1 MPLRVTSILP
11 MSSTLTSNNQSQN
24 HPQIGV
30 KSLLGR
36 LGIRQKIG
44 CGYALVIGIAI
55 LGTVAGRGVESYH
68 KQQLREKL
76 AIDRDKAE
84 ILTNLN
90 NTVQEVRIHQLLLL
104 NMTTKPQIFDRERSD
119 FLTRVAQ
126 MSGQLEQLQSQ
137 PPTANFDV
145 TKDYQEIQAF
155 AKANSKTVEAYFQ
168 QVQKLLGNPK
178 LNNLNPQQRQVFQ
191 QKLNN
196 LTTGSNALKLEQFS
210 QDSAQLASSFRDK
223 ADEAFR
229 TYEKAEKLGTLIL
242 VGSLLVSATIAAILA
257 AYTSRAIARP
267 LEATTLIAQRV
278 TEESN
283 FDLQVPVTTSDEV
296 GMLAISINELIQRV
310 AEYTED
316 LHEAKVA
323 AEAANRSK
331 SAFLANMSHELR
343 TPLNAIINYSEMLQ
357 EDAQD
362 SGSEDFLPDLEKIQ
376 TAGKH
381 LLDMISDI
389 LDISKIEAGH
399 VTLYLENF
407 DVATMIEE
415 VITTAQPLVEKKG
428 NALALKTIG
437 ELGTMYADQP
447 KVRQILLNLLSN
459 AAKFTEKGVIT
470 IEVERIKNEKLKQTK
485 KNKNKDFNSGSNY
498 NSQVLIFRVR
508 DTGIGMTNEQ
518 LEQIFKPFT
527 QADASTTKKYGGTG
541 LGLTISQ
548 RLCQILG
555 GEISV
560 ESEDGKGST
569 FIVSLPERVVMQA

>member
-1 MPLRVTSILP
+1 
-11 MSSTLTSNNQSQN
+11 MSLTLALKNQLQN
-24 HPQIGV
+24 PPQKGL
-30 KSLLGR
+30 KNLFSR

-55 LGTVAGRGVESYH
+55 LGAVAGRGVESYH
-68 KQQLREKL
+68 KQQVREKL

-90 NTVQEVRIHQLLLL
+90 NTVQEVRIHQQELASL
-104 NMTTKPQIFDRERSD
+104 TAKPEIFDRERLE

-126 MSGQLEQLQSQ
+126 MSGQLEQLQTL
-137 PPTANFDV
+137 PPTNNPEVA
-145 TKDYQEIQAF
+145 KDYQLLQQF
-155 AKANSKTVEAYFQ
+155 AEVNVKTVESYFQ
-168 QVQKLLGNPK
+168 QVQKLLANVKISG
-178 LNNLNPQQRQVFQ
+178 LNPQQRQAFGRN
-191 QKLNN
+191 LNN
-196 LTTGSNALKLEQFS
+196 FTTGETAFKLEKFS
-210 QDSAQLASSFRDK
+210 LDSAQLAGNFRDK

-242 VGSLLVSATIAAILA
+242 VCSLLISAAIAAMLA
-257 AYTSRAIARP
+257 AYTSAAIARP

-296 GMLAISINELIQRV
+296 GMLATSLNELIQRV

-415 VITTAQPLVEKKG
+415 VMTTAQPLVEKKG
-428 NALALKTIG
+428 NVLALKTKG

-459 AAKFTEKGVIT
+459 AAKFTESGVIT
-470 IEVERIKNEKLKQTK
+470 IGIERIQTQRKKSSKQK
-485 KNKNKDFNSGSNY
+485 KNNDELLSGSVY
-498 NSQVLIFRVR
+498 DYPILIFQVS
-508 DTGIGMTNEQ
+508 DTGIGMTDEQ

-527 QADASTTKKYGGTG
+527 QADASTTRKYGGTG

-560 ESEDGKGST
+560 ESQDGKGST
-569 FIVSLPERVVMQA
+569 FTVRLPERVIMQA

>member
-1 MPLRVTSILP
+1 
-11 MSSTLTSNNQSQN
+11 MSSTLASKNQPH
-24 HPQIGV
+24 HPPQTDWRNLF
-30 KSLLGR
+30 SR

-44 CGYALVIGIAI
+44 CGYALVIGIAV
-55 LGTVAGRGVESYH
+55 LGAVAGRGVEFYY
-68 KQQLREKL
+68 KQQVREKL
-76 AIDRDKAE
+76 AIDRDKGE

-90 NTVQEVRIHQLLLL
+90 STVQEVRIHQQKLASL
-104 NMTTKPQIFDRERSD
+104 TAKPQIFDRERSE

-126 MSGQLEQLQSQ
+126 MSGILEQLQTF
-137 PPTANFDV
+137 PPTKNPEVA
-145 TKDYQEIQAF
+145 KDYELLQQFVQA
-155 AKANSKTVEAYFQ
+155 NGKTVESYFQ
-168 QVQKLLGNPK
+168 EVQKLLATAK
-178 LNNLNPQQRQVFQ
+178 LSGLNPQQQQAFQ
-191 QKLNN
+191 RNLNN
-196 LTTGSNALKLEQFS
+196 FVAGKTALKLEQFS
-210 QDSAQLASSFRDK
+210 QDSAKLAGSFGEK
-223 ADEAFR
+223 ADEALS
-229 TYEKAEKLGTLIL
+229 TYDKAEKLGTLIL
-242 VGSLLVSATIAAILA
+242 ICSLLISAASAAILA
-257 AYTSRAIARP
+257 AYTSGAIARS

-296 GMLAISINELIQRV
+296 GMLAISLNELIQRV
-310 AEYTED
+310 AEYTEE

-415 VITTAQPLVEKKG
+415 VMTTAQPLVEKKG
-428 NALALKTIG
+428 NALALKTKG

-470 IEVERIKNEKLKQTK
+470 IGVERIKIEKSRSAKQ
-485 KNKNKDFNSGSNY
+485 NKNNDFQSGSNY
-498 NSQVLIFRVR
+498 TSQVLMFRVS
-508 DTGIGMTNEQ
+508 DTGIGMTDEQ

-527 QADASTTKKYGGTG
+527 QADASTTRKYGGTG

>member
-1 MPLRVTSILP
+1 MSLTLALKNQLQNPHRIGLRNLFS
-11 MSSTLTSNNQSQN
+11 
-24 HPQIGV
+24 
-30 KSLLGR
+30 R

-44 CGYALVIGIAI
+44 CGYALVISVAI
-55 LGTVAGRGVESYH
+55 LGAVAGRGVESYY
-68 KQQLREKL
+68 KQQVREKL

-90 NTVQEVRIHQLLLL
+90 NTVQEVRIHQQELLSA
-104 NMTTKPQIFDRERSD
+104 TAKPQIFDSERSE

-126 MSGQLEQLQSQ
+126 MSGQLEQLQTQ
-137 PPTANFDV
+137 PPTSNPAV
-145 TKDYQEIQAF
+145 ARDYQLLQEFSQAN
-155 AKANSKTVEAYFQ
+155 AKTVEAYFQ
-168 QVQKLLGNPK
+168 QVQQLLGSTK
-178 LNNLNPQQRQVFQ
+178 LSGLNPNQRQVFGRN
-191 QKLNN
+191 LNN
-196 LTTGSNALKLEQFS
+196 FVNGQTALKLEKFS
-210 QDSAQLASSFRDK
+210 QDSAELASSFRDK

-229 TYEKAEKLGTLIL
+229 AYDRAEKLGTLIL
-242 VGSLLVSATIAAILA
+242 IGSLAISAAIAAMLA

-283 FDLQVPVTTSDEV
+283 FDLQAPVTTSDEI
-296 GMLAISINELIQRV
+296 GMLATSLNELIQRV

-415 VITTAQPLVEKKG
+415 VMTTAQPLVEKKG
-428 NALALKTIG
+428 NALALKTKG

-459 AAKFTEKGVIT
+459 AAKFTEAGVIT
-470 IEVERIKNEKLKQTK
+470 IAVERIKTK
-485 KNKNKDFNSGSNY
+485 KTKPTKNKKNNNNNNDELLSSVNY
-498 NSQVLIFRVR
+498 TSQVLVFRVS
-508 DTGIGMTNEQ
+508 DTGIGMTDEQ
-518 LEQIFKPFT
+518 LQQIFKPFT
-527 QADASTTKKYGGTG
+527 QADASTTRKYGGTG

-560 ESEDGKGST
+560 ESQDGRGST
-569 FIVSLPERVVMQA
+569 FTVRLPERVVMQA

>member
-1 MPLRVTSILP
+1 
-11 MSSTLTSNNQSQN
+11 MSLTLALKNQLQN
-24 HPQIGV
+24 PPQIGV

-44 CGYALVIGIAI
+44 CGYALVLGIAV
-55 LGTVAGRGVESYH
+55 LGAVAGRGVESYH
-68 KQQLREKL
+68 KQQVREKL
-76 AIDRDKAE
+76 AIDREKAE

-90 NTVQEVRIHQLLLL
+90 NTVQEVRIQQQELASL
-104 NMTTKPQIFDRERSD
+104 TAKPQIFDRQRSE

-126 MSGQLEQLQSQ
+126 MSGILEQLQAPSQ
-137 PPTANFDV
+137 TKNPEIA
-145 TKDYQEIQAF
+145 KDYQQLQQF
-155 AKANSKTVEAYFQ
+155 AQVNGKTVESYFQ
-168 QVQKLLGNPK
+168 QVQKMLATAKLSALNPK
-178 LNNLNPQQRQVFQ
+178 QQQALGQNLNNFVAGE
-191 QKLNN
+191 
-196 LTTGSNALKLEQFS
+196 TALKLKEFS
-210 QDSAQLASSFRDK
+210 EDSAQLAGQFREK

-229 TYEKAEKLGTLIL
+229 TYENAEKLGTLIL
-242 VGSLLVSATIAAILA
+242 VGSLLISGAIAAILA
-257 AYTSRAIARP
+257 AYTSGAIARS

-296 GMLAISINELIQRV
+296 GMLAISLNELIQRV
-310 AEYTED
+310 AEYTEE

-415 VITTAQPLVEKKG
+415 VMTTAQPLVEKKG
-428 NALALKTIG
+428 NALALKTKG

-470 IEVERIKNEKLKQTK
+470 IGVERIIIEKSRPAKQ
-485 KNKNKDFNSGSNY
+485 NKNNDFYSGSNY
-498 NSQVLIFRVR
+498 SSQVLIFRVS

-518 LEQIFKPFT
+518 LEQIFKPFI
-527 QADASTTKKYGGTG
+527 QADASTTRKYGGTG

>member
-1 MPLRVTSILP
+1 

>member
-1 MPLRVTSILP
+1 
-11 MSSTLTSNNQSQN
+11 MSSTLASKNQCQN
-24 HPQIGV
+24 PPQIGL
-30 KSLLGR
+30 KSLLGL
-36 LGIRQKIG
+36 LGIRHKIG

-55 LGTVAGRGVESYH
+55 LGAVAGRGVESYH
-68 KQQLREKL
+68 KQQVREKL

-90 NTVQEVRIHQLLLL
+90 NTAQEVRIHQLLLL
-104 NMTTKPQIFDRERSD
+104 NLTTKPQIFDRERSD

-137 PPTANFDV
+137 PPTANSTV
-145 TKDYQEIQAF
+145 ATDYQEIQEF
-155 AKANSKTVEAYFQ
+155 AKANSKTIEAYFQ
-168 QVQKLLGNPK
+168 QVQKLLGNGK
-178 LNNLNPQQRQVFQ
+178 LSGLNPQQRQLFQ

-196 LTTGSNALKLEQFS
+196 FATGNNAFELEQFS

-229 TYEKAEKLGTLIL
+229 TYEKAEQLGTLIL
-242 VGSLLVSATIAAILA
+242 VCSLFLSVAIATLLAI
-257 AYTSRAIARP
+257 YTSRAIARP
-267 LEATTLIAQRV
+267 LQAATFIAQRV

-296 GMLAISINELIQRV
+296 GMLALSINELIQRV

-399 VTLYLENF
+399 VTLYLEHF

-415 VITTAQPLVEKKG
+415 VMTTAQPLVEKKG
-428 NALALKTIG
+428 NALRLQAKG
-437 ELGTMYADQP
+437 ELGMMYADQP

-470 IEVERIKNEKLKQTK
+470 IEIEKVKNENPKPKK
-485 KNKNKDFNSGSNY
+485 RNKNKNNDVNSGSNY
-498 NSQVLIFRVR
+498 SSQFLIFRVS
-508 DTGIGMTNEQ
+508 DTGIGMTDEQ

-527 QADASTTKKYGGTG
+527 QADPSTTKKYGGTG

-560 ESEDGKGST
+560 ESQDGKGSV

>member
-1 MPLRVTSILP
+1 
-11 MSSTLTSNNQSQN
+11 MSLTLALKNQLQN
-24 HPQIGV
+24 PPQKGL
-30 KSLLGR
+30 KNLFSR

-55 LGTVAGRGVESYH
+55 LGAVAGRGVESYH
-68 KQQLREKL
+68 KQQVREKL
-76 AIDRDKAE
+76 AIDREKVE

-90 NTVQEVRIHQLLLL
+90 NTVQEVRIHQQELASL
-104 NMTTKPQIFDRERSD
+104 TAKPEIFDRERLE

-126 MSGQLEQLQSQ
+126 MSGQLEQLQTL
-137 PPTANFDV
+137 PPTNNPEVA
-145 TKDYQEIQAF
+145 KDYELLQQF
-155 AKANSKTVEAYFQ
+155 AEVNVKTVESYFQ
-168 QVQKLLGNPK
+168 QVQKLLANAKISG
-178 LNNLNPQQRQVFQ
+178 LNPQQRQAFGRN
-191 QKLNN
+191 LNN
-196 LTTGSNALKLEQFS
+196 FTTGETAFKLEKFS
-210 QDSAQLASSFRDK
+210 LDSAQLAGNFRDRV
-223 ADEAFR
+223 DEAFR

-242 VGSLLVSATIAAILA
+242 VCSLLISAAIAAMLA
-257 AYTSRAIARP
+257 AYTSAAIARP
-267 LEATTLIAQRV
+267 LEATILIAQRV

-296 GMLAISINELIQRV
+296 GMLATSLNELIQRV

-415 VITTAQPLVEKKG
+415 VMTTAQPLVEKKG
-428 NALALKTIG
+428 NVLALKTKG

-459 AAKFTEKGVIT
+459 AAKFTESGVIT
-470 IEVERIKNEKLKQTK
+470 IGIERIQTQRKKSTKYK
-485 KNKNKDFNSGSNY
+485 KNNDETLSAPTYNY
-498 NSQVLIFRVR
+498 PILIFQVS
-508 DTGIGMTNEQ
+508 DTGIGMTEEQ
-518 LEQIFKPFT
+518 LEQIFKPFI
-527 QADASTTKKYGGTG
+527 QADASTTRKYGGTG

-560 ESEDGKGST
+560 ESQDGKGST
-569 FIVSLPERVVMQA
+569 FTVRLPERVIMQA

>member
-1 MPLRVTSILP
+1 
-11 MSSTLTSNNQSQN
+11 MSLTLALKNQLQN
-24 HPQIGV
+24 PPQRGL
-30 KSLLGR
+30 KSLFSR

-55 LGTVAGRGVESYH
+55 LGAVAGRGVESYH
-68 KQQLREKL
+68 KQQVREKL
-76 AIDRDKAE
+76 AIDREKAE
-84 ILTNLN
+84 ILTTLN
-90 NTVQEVRIHQLLLL
+90 NTVQEVRIHQQELASL
-104 NMTTKPQIFDRERSD
+104 TAKPQIFDRERSE

-126 MSGQLEQLQSQ
+126 MSGILEQLQTL
-137 PPTANFDV
+137 PPTNNPEVA
-145 TKDYQEIQAF
+145 KDYELLQQF
-155 AKANSKTVEAYFQ
+155 AEVNGKTVESYFE
-168 QVQKLLGNPK
+168 QVQKLLGNAKISGLNPK
-178 LNNLNPQQRQVFQ
+178 QRQAFARNLNNFA
-191 QKLNN
+191 
-196 LTTGSNALKLEQFS
+196 TGETALQLEQFS
-210 QDSAQLASSFRDK
+210 QDSAQLAGNFRDK

-229 TYEKAEKLGTLIL
+229 TYEKTEKLGTLIL
-242 VGSLLVSATIAAILA
+242 VCSLLISAAIAAMLA
-257 AYTSRAIARP
+257 AYTSAAIARP

-296 GMLAISINELIQRV
+296 GMLAVSLNELIQRV

-415 VITTAQPLVEKKG
+415 VMTTAQPLVEKKG
-428 NALALKTIG
+428 NALALKAKG

-470 IEVERIKNEKLKQTK
+470 IGVERV
-485 KNKNKDFNSGSNY
+485 KNKKSKPTKQNRNNDFSGSNY
-498 NSQVLIFRVR
+498 SSQILIFRVS
-508 DTGIGMTNEQ
+508 DTGIGMTDEQ

-527 QADASTTKKYGGTG
+527 QADASTTRKYGGTG

-560 ESEDGKGST
+560 ESQDGKGST
-569 FIVSLPERVVMQA
+569 FTVRLPERVIMQA

>member
-1 MPLRVTSILP
+1 MSLTLILKNQLQNPHRIGLR
-11 MSSTLTSNNQSQN
+11 
-24 HPQIGV
+24 
-30 KSLLGR
+30 SLFSR

-44 CGYALVIGIAI
+44 CGYALVISVAI
-55 LGTVAGRGVESYH
+55 LGAVAGRGVESYY
-68 KQQLREKL
+68 KQQVREKL
-76 AIDRDKAE
+76 AIDRDQAE

-90 NTVQEVRIHQLLLL
+90 NTAQEVRIHQFLLVSL
-104 NMTTKPQIFDRERSD
+104 TTKPQIFDRQRSD

-126 MSGQLEQLQSQ
+126 MSGQLEQLQSL
-137 PPTANFDV
+137 PPTSNPAV
-145 TKDYQEIQAF
+145 ARDYKQIQVF
-155 AKANSKTVEAYFQ
+155 AKANNKIVEAYFQ
-168 QVQKLLGNPK
+168 QVQKLLGNAKLSGLNPK
-178 LNNLNPQQRQVFQ
+178 QRQDFERNLNNFVTSETAF
-191 QKLNN
+191 
-196 LTTGSNALKLEQFS
+196 KLEKFS
-210 QDSAQLASSFRDK
+210 QDCAQQATSFRDK

-229 TYEKAEKLGTLIL
+229 TYEKAEQLGTLIL
-242 VGSLLVSATIAAILA
+242 IGSLFISAAIAAILA
-257 AYTSRAIARP
+257 VYTSRAIARP

-283 FDLQVPVTTSDEV
+283 FDLQAPVTTSDEV
-296 GMLAISINELIQRV
+296 GRLTISLNELIQRV

-316 LHEAKVA
+316 LQEAKIA

-362 SGSEDFLPDLEKIQ
+362 SGSEDFLPDLERIQ

-415 VITTAQPLVEKKG
+415 VMTTAQPLVEKKG
-428 NALALKTIG
+428 NALALKTQG
-437 ELGTMYADQP
+437 ELGMMYADQP

-470 IEVERIKNEKLKQTK
+470 IGVERIKTQKTK
-485 KNKNKDFNSGSNY
+485 PTKHSKNNDELLSGLNY
-498 NSQVLIFRVR
+498 NSQVLIFRVS
-508 DTGIGMTNEQ
+508 DTGIGMTDEQ
-518 LEQIFKPFT
+518 LQQIFKPFT
-527 QADASTTKKYGGTG
+527 QADVSTTRKYGGTG

-560 ESEDGKGST
+560 ESQDGKGST
-569 FIVSLPERVVMQA
+569 FTVSLPERVIMQV

>member
-1 MPLRVTSILP
+1 
-11 MSSTLTSNNQSQN
+11 MSLTLALKNQLQN
-24 HPQIGV
+24 PPQKGL
-30 KSLLGR
+30 KNLFSR

-55 LGTVAGRGVESYH
+55 LGAVAGRGVESYH
-68 KQQLREKL
+68 KQQVREKL
-76 AIDRDKAE
+76 AINREKVE

-90 NTVQEVRIHQLLLL
+90 NTVQEVRIHQQELASL
-104 NMTTKPQIFDRERSD
+104 TAKPEIFDRERLE

-126 MSGQLEQLQSQ
+126 MSGQLEQLQTL
-137 PPTANFDV
+137 PPTNNPEVA
-145 TKDYQEIQAF
+145 KDYELLQQF
-155 AKANSKTVEAYFQ
+155 AEVNVKTVESYFQ
-168 QVQKLLGNPK
+168 QVQKLLANAKISG
-178 LNNLNPQQRQVFQ
+178 LNPQQRQAFGRN
-191 QKLNN
+191 LNN
-196 LTTGSNALKLEQFS
+196 FTTGETAFKLEKFS
-210 QDSAQLASSFRDK
+210 LDSAQLAGNFRDRV
-223 ADEAFR
+223 DEAFR

-242 VGSLLVSATIAAILA
+242 VCSLLISAAIAAMLA
-257 AYTSRAIARP
+257 AYTSAAIARP

-296 GMLAISINELIQRV
+296 GMLATSLNELIQRV

-415 VITTAQPLVEKKG
+415 VMTTAQPLVEKKG
-428 NALALKTIG
+428 NALALKTKG

-459 AAKFTEKGVIT
+459 AAKFTESGVIT
-470 IEVERIKNEKLKQTK
+470 IGIERIQSQRKKSTKDK
-485 KNKNKDFNSGSNY
+485 KNNDELLSGSVYNY
-498 NSQVLIFRVR
+498 PILIFQVS
-508 DTGIGMTNEQ
+508 DTGIGMTEEQ
-518 LEQIFKPFT
+518 LEQIFKPFI
-527 QADASTTKKYGGTG
+527 QADASTTRKYGGTG

-560 ESEDGKGST
+560 ESQDGKGST
-569 FIVSLPERVVMQA
+569 FTVRLPERVIMQA

>member
-1 MPLRVTSILP
+1 
-11 MSSTLTSNNQSQN
+11 MSLTLALKNQLHN
-24 HPQIGV
+24 RPQIGL

-44 CGYALVIGIAI
+44 CGYALVISIAV
-55 LGTVAGRGVESYH
+55 LGAVAGRGVESYH
-68 KQQLREKL
+68 KQQVREKL

-90 NTVQEVRIHQLLLL
+90 NTVQEVRIQQQELASL
-104 NMTTKPQIFDRERSD
+104 TAKPQIFDRQRSE

-126 MSGQLEQLQSQ
+126 MSGILEQLQTPSQ
-137 PPTANFDV
+137 TKNPEIA
-145 TKDYQEIQAF
+145 KDYQQLQKF
-155 AKANSKTVEAYFQ
+155 AEANGKTVESYFQ
-168 QVQKLLGNPK
+168 QVQKLLAAAKLSALNPK
-178 LNNLNPQQRQVFQ
+178 QQQALGQNLNNFVAGE
-191 QKLNN
+191 
-196 LTTGSNALKLEQFS
+196 TALKLKEFS
-210 QDSAQLASSFRDK
+210 EDSAQLAGNFREK
-223 ADEAFR
+223 ADEALR
-229 TYEKAEKLGTLIL
+229 TYENAEKLGILIL
-242 VGSLLVSATIAAILA
+242 VCSLLISGAIAAILA
-257 AYTSRAIARP
+257 AYTSGAIARS

-296 GMLAISINELIQRV
+296 GMLAISLNELIQRV
-310 AEYTED
+310 GEYTEE

-362 SGSEDFLPDLEKIQ
+362 SGSEDFLPDLERIQ

-415 VITTAQPLVEKKG
+415 VMTTAQPLVEKKG
-428 NALALKTIG
+428 NALALKTKG

-470 IEVERIKNEKLKQTK
+470 IGVERIKIEKSRPAKQ
-485 KNKNKDFNSGSNY
+485 NKNKDFQSGSNY
-498 NSQVLIFRVR
+498 TSQVLMFRVS
-508 DTGIGMTNEQ
+508 DTGIGMTDEQ

-527 QADASTTKKYGGTG
+527 QADASTTRKYGGTG

>member
-1 MPLRVTSILP
+1 
-11 MSSTLTSNNQSQN
+11 MSLTLALKNQLLN
-24 HPQIGV
+24 PPQIGL
-30 KSLLGR
+30 KSLFGR

-55 LGTVAGRGVESYH
+55 LGAVVGRGVESYH
-68 KQQLREKL
+68 KQQVREKL

-90 NTVQEVRIHQLLLL
+90 NTVQEVRIHQQELASL
-104 NMTTKPQIFDRERSD
+104 TAKPQIFDRSRSD

-126 MSGQLEQLQSQ
+126 MSGQLEQLQTL
-137 PPTANFDV
+137 PPTTNSGVA
-145 TKDYQEIQAF
+145 KDYEQIQEF
-155 AKANSKTVEAYFQ
+155 AKANNKTVEAYFQ
-168 QVQKLLGNPK
+168 QVQKLLGNAK
-178 LNNLNPQQRQVFQ
+178 LSALNPQQRQVFQ
-191 QKLNN
+191 RNLNSFA
-196 LTTGSNALKLEQFS
+196 TGSNVFKLEQFS
-210 QDSAQLASSFRDK
+210 QDSAKLAGNFRDK

-229 TYEKAEKLGTLIL
+229 TYEKAEQLGTLIL
-242 VGSLLVSATIAAILA
+242 IGSLLVSAGIATLLAI
-257 AYTSRAIARP
+257 YTSRAIARP

-296 GMLAISINELIQRV
+296 GKLATSLNELIQRV
-310 AEYTED
+310 GEYTEE

-415 VITTAQPLVEKKG
+415 VMTTAQTLVEKKG
-428 NALALKTIG
+428 NALALKTKG

-470 IEVERIKNEKLKQTK
+470 IGVERIKNEKPKPTK
-485 KNKNKDFNSGSNY
+485 RIKNNDFNSGSNY
-498 NSQVLIFRVR
+498 SSQILIFRVS
-508 DTGIGMTNEQ
+508 DTGIGMTDEQ
-518 LEQIFKPFT
+518 LDQIFKPFT

-548 RLCQILG
+548 RLCEILG

-569 FIVSLPERVVMQA
+569 FIVSLPERVVMQV

>member
-1 MPLRVTSILP
+1 
-11 MSSTLTSNNQSQN
+11 MSSTLASKNQPQN
-24 HPQIGV
+24 PPQTELRNLF
-30 KSLLGR
+30 SR

-44 CGYALVIGIAI
+44 CGYALVLGIAI
-55 LGTVAGRGVESYH
+55 LGAVAGRGVESYH
-68 KQQLREKL
+68 KQQVREKL

-90 NTVQEVRIHQLLLL
+90 NTVQEVRIHQQELVSL
-104 NMTTKPQIFDRERSD
+104 MATPQIFDRERSE

-137 PPTANFDV
+137 SLTSNSAV
-145 TKDYQEIQAF
+145 AQDYQLLQEFSQV
-155 AKANSKTVEAYFQ
+155 NGKTVEAYFQ
-168 QVQKLLGNPK
+168 QVQNLLGSTKLSGLNPK
-178 LNNLNPQQRQVFQ
+178 QRLGFQRNLNNFVTSQ
-191 QKLNN
+191 
-196 LTTGSNALKLEQFS
+196 TALKLEQFS
-210 QDSAQLASSFRDK
+210 LDSAQLATSFREK

-242 VGSLLVSATIAAILA
+242 VGSLLISAAIAAVLA
-257 AYTSRAIARP
+257 VYTSRAIARP

-296 GMLAISINELIQRV
+296 GMLATSLNELIQRV

-415 VITTAQPLVEKKG
+415 VMTTAQPLVEKKG
-428 NALALKTIG
+428 NALALKAKG

-470 IEVERIKNEKLKQTK
+470 IGVERIKNEKQKPTK
-485 KNKNKDFNSGSNY
+485 KNKNNDFNSGSNY
-498 NSQVLIFRVR
+498 ISQVLIFRVS
-508 DTGIGMTNEQ
+508 DTGIGMTDEQ

-527 QADASTTKKYGGTG
+527 QADASTTRKYGGTG

>member
-1 MPLRVTSILP
+1 
-11 MSSTLTSNNQSQN
+11 MSLTLALKNQLQN
-24 HPQIGV
+24 RPQIGL

-44 CGYALVIGIAI
+44 CGYALVISIAV
-55 LGTVAGRGVESYH
+55 LGAVAGRGVESYH
-68 KQQLREKL
+68 KQQVREKL

-90 NTVQEVRIHQLLLL
+90 NTVQEVRIQQQELASL
-104 NMTTKPQIFDRERSD
+104 TAKPQIFDRQRSE

-126 MSGQLEQLQSQ
+126 MSGILEQLQTPS
-137 PPTANFDV
+137 PTKNPEIA
-145 TKDYQEIQAF
+145 KDYQQLQQF
-155 AKANSKTVEAYFQ
+155 AQVNGKTVESYFQ
-168 QVQKLLGNPK
+168 QVQKLLATAK
-178 LNNLNPQQRQVFQ
+178 LSALNPQQQ
-191 QKLNN
+191 QAFGRNLNN
-196 LTTGSNALKLEQFS
+196 FVAGETALKLKQFS
-210 QDSAQLASSFRDK
+210 EDSAQLAANFRDK

-229 TYEKAEKLGTLIL
+229 TYEEAEKLGTLIL
-242 VGSLLVSATIAAILA
+242 VGSLAVSAGLAAVLA
-257 AYTSRAIARP
+257 AYTSGAIARP

-296 GMLAISINELIQRV
+296 GMLAISLNELIQRV

-415 VITTAQPLVEKKG
+415 VMTTAQPLVEKKG
-428 NALALKTIG
+428 NALALKTKG

-470 IEVERIKNEKLKQTK
+470 IGVERMKIEKSRPAKQ
-485 KNKNKDFNSGSNY
+485 NKNNDFQSGSNY
-498 NSQVLIFRVR
+498 TSQVLIFRVS
-508 DTGIGMTNEQ
+508 DTGIGMTDEQ

-527 QADASTTKKYGGTG
+527 QADASTTRKYGGTG

>member
-1 MPLRVTSILP
+1 
-11 MSSTLTSNNQSQN
+11 MSSTLASKNQPHN
-24 HPQIGV
+24 PPQTDLRNLF
-30 KSLLGR
+30 SR

-44 CGYALVIGIAI
+44 CGYALVICIAI
-55 LGTVAGRGVESYH
+55 VGAMAGRGVEFYY
-68 KQQLREKL
+68 KQQVREKL
-76 AIDRDKAE
+76 ALDRDKGE

-90 NTVQEVRIHQLLLL
+90 NTVQEVRIQQQKLASL
-104 NMTTKPQIFDRERSD
+104 TAKPQIFDSERSE

-126 MSGQLEQLQSQ
+126 MSGILEQLQTF
-137 PPTANFDV
+137 PPTKNPEVA
-145 TKDYQEIQAF
+145 KDYEILQQF
-155 AKANSKTVEAYFQ
+155 VQVNGKTVESYFQ
-168 QVQKLLGNPK
+168 EVQKLLATAKLSGLNPRQQK
-178 LNNLNPQQRQVFQ
+178 AFERNLNNFAVGE
-191 QKLNN
+191 
-196 LTTGSNALKLEQFS
+196 TALKLEQFS
-210 QDSAQLASSFRDK
+210 HDSAKLAGSFSEK
-223 ADEAFR
+223 ADEALS
-229 TYEKAEKLGTLIL
+229 TYDKAEKLGTLIL
-242 VGSLLVSATIAAILA
+242 VCSLLISAAIAAILA
-257 AYTSRAIARP
+257 AYTSGAIARS

-296 GMLAISINELIQRV
+296 GMLAISLNELIQRV
-310 AEYTED
+310 AEYTEE

-415 VITTAQPLVEKKG
+415 VMTTAQPLVEKKG
-428 NALALKTIG
+428 NALALKTKG

-470 IEVERIKNEKLKQTK
+470 IGVERIKIDKSRPMKP
-485 KNKNKDFNSGSNY
+485 NKNNDFQSSSNY
-498 NSQVLIFRVR
+498 TSQVLMFRVS
-508 DTGIGMTNEQ
+508 DTGIGMTDEQ

-527 QADASTTKKYGGTG
+527 QADASTTRKYGGTG

>member
-1 MPLRVTSILP
+1 
-11 MSSTLTSNNQSQN
+11 MSSTLASNNQSQN
-24 HPQIGV
+24 NSQIGF

-55 LGTVAGRGVESYH
+55 LGAAGGRGVESYH
-68 KQQLREKL
+68 KQQVREKL

-90 NTVQEVRIHQLLLL
+90 NSAQEVRIHQQSLL
-104 NMTTKPQIFDRERSD
+104 NLTAQPQIFDRERSD

-137 PPTANFDV
+137 SPSASAGV
-145 TKDYQEIQAF
+145 TKDYQEIQEF
-155 AKANSKTVEAYFQ
+155 AKAHSKTVEAYFQ
-168 QVQKLLGNPK
+168 QVQKLLGNAK
-178 LNNLNPQQRQVFQ
+178 LSGLNPQQRQVFQ
-191 QKLNN
+191 RSLNN
-196 LTTGSNALKLEQFS
+196 FATGNNAFKLEQFS
-210 QDSAQLASSFRDK
+210 QDSAKLAGTFRDK

-229 TYEKAEKLGTLIL
+229 TYEKAEQLGTLIL
-242 VGSLLVSATIAAILA
+242 LGSLLASAIIATLLAI
-257 AYTSRAIARP
+257 YTSRAIARP
-267 LEATTLIAQRV
+267 LQAATFIAQRV
-278 TEESN
+278 SEESN

-316 LHEAKVA
+316 LQEAKIA

-399 VTLYLENF
+399 VTLYLEHF

-415 VITTAQPLVEKKG
+415 VMTTAQPLVEKKG
-428 NALALKTIG
+428 NALRLQAKG
-437 ELGTMYADQP
+437 ELGMMYADQP

-470 IEVERIKNEKLKQTK
+470 IEIEKVKNEKPKPK
-485 KNKNKDFNSGSNY
+485 KRNKNKNNAVNSGSNY
-498 NSQVLIFRVR
+498 SSQFLIFRVS

-527 QADASTTKKYGGTG
+527 QADPSTTKKYGGTG

-560 ESEDGKGST
+560 ESENGKGSV

>member
-1 MPLRVTSILP
+1 
-11 MSSTLTSNNQSQN
+11 MSSTLASNNQSQN
-24 HPQIGV
+24 NSQIGF
-30 KSLLGR
+30 KSLLGH

-55 LGTVAGRGVESYH
+55 LGAAGGRGVESYH
-68 KQQLREKL
+68 KQQVREKL
-76 AIDRDKAE
+76 ALDRDKAE

-90 NTVQEVRIHQLLLL
+90 NSALEVRIHQQLLL
-104 NMTTKPQIFDRERSD
+104 NLTGQPQIFDRERSD

-137 PPTANFDV
+137 SPSASADV
-145 TKDYQEIQAF
+145 TKDYQEIQEF
-155 AKANSKTVEAYFQ
+155 AKAHSKTVEAYLQ
-168 QVQKLLGNPK
+168 QVQKLLGNAR
-178 LNNLNPQQRQVFQ
+178 LSGLNPQQRQVFQ
-191 QKLNN
+191 RSLNN
-196 LTTGSNALKLEQFS
+196 FATGNNAFKLEQFS
-210 QDSAQLASSFRDK
+210 QDSAKLAGTFRDK

-229 TYEKAEKLGTLIL
+229 TYEKAEQLGTLIL
-242 VGSLLVSATIAAILA
+242 VGSLLASAVIATLLAI
-257 AYTSRAIARP
+257 YTSRAIARP
-267 LEATTLIAQRV
+267 LQATTFIAQRV
-278 TEESN
+278 SEESN

-316 LHEAKVA
+316 LQEAKIA

-399 VTLYLENF
+399 VTLYLEHF

-415 VITTAQPLVEKKG
+415 VMTTAQPLVEKKG
-428 NALALKTIG
+428 NALRLQAKG
-437 ELGTMYADQP
+437 ELGMMYADQP

-470 IEVERIKNEKLKQTK
+470 IEIEKVKNDKPKPKKRKK
-485 KNKNKDFNSGSNY
+485 KNNNNNNEVNLGSNY
-498 NSQVLIFRVR
+498 SSQFLIFRVS
-508 DTGIGMTNEQ
+508 DTGIGMTDEQ

-560 ESEDGKGST
+560 ESENGKGSV

>member
-1 MPLRVTSILP
+1 
-11 MSSTLTSNNQSQN
+11 MSLTLALKNQLQN
-24 HPQIGV
+24 RPQIGL

-44 CGYALVIGIAI
+44 CGYALVISIAV
-55 LGTVAGRGVESYH
+55 LGAVAGRGVESYH
-68 KQQLREKL
+68 KQQVREKL

-90 NTVQEVRIHQLLLL
+90 HTVQEVRIQQQELASL
-104 NMTTKPQIFDRERSD
+104 TAKPQIFDRQRSE

-126 MSGQLEQLQSQ
+126 MSGILEQLQTPSQ
-137 PPTANFDV
+137 TKNPEIA
-145 TKDYQEIQAF
+145 KDYQQLQQF
-155 AKANSKTVEAYFQ
+155 AQVNGKTVESYFQ
-168 QVQKLLGNPK
+168 QVQKLLAAAKLSALNPK
-178 LNNLNPQQRQVFQ
+178 QQQALGQNLNNFVAGE
-191 QKLNN
+191 
-196 LTTGSNALKLEQFS
+196 TALKLKQFS
-210 QDSAQLASSFRDK
+210 EDSAQLATNFRDK

-229 TYEKAEKLGTLIL
+229 TYEQAEKLGTLIL
-242 VGSLLVSATIAAILA
+242 VGSLAVSAGLAAVLA
-257 AYTSRAIARP
+257 AYTSRAIARS

-296 GMLAISINELIQRV
+296 GMLAIALNELIQRV

-415 VITTAQPLVEKKG
+415 VMTTAQPLVEKKG
-428 NALALKTIG
+428 NALALKTKG

-470 IEVERIKNEKLKQTK
+470 IAVERIKIEKSRSAKQ
-485 KNKNKDFNSGSNY
+485 NKNNDFQSGSNY
-498 NSQVLIFRVR
+498 TSQVLMFRVS
-508 DTGIGMTNEQ
+508 DTGIGMTDEQ

-527 QADASTTKKYGGTG
+527 QADASTTRKYGGTG

>member
-1 MPLRVTSILP
+1 
-11 MSSTLTSNNQSQN
+11 MSLTLALKNQLQN
-24 HPQIGV
+24 APQIGL
-30 KSLLGR
+30 KNLFGR

-55 LGTVAGRGVESYH
+55 LGAVAGRGVESYH
-68 KQQLREKL
+68 KQQVREKL

-84 ILTNLN
+84 ILINLN
-90 NTVQEVRIHQLLLL
+90 NTVQEVRIHQQELAASV
-104 NMTTKPQIFDRERSD
+104 NKPEIFDRQRSE
-119 FLTRVAQ
+119 FLARVAQ
-126 MSGQLEQLQSQ
+126 MSGILEQLQTMQ
-137 PPTANFDV
+137 PTKNPEIA
-145 TKDYQEIQAF
+145 KDYQLLQQF
-155 AKANSKTVEAYFQ
+155 ARVNGKTVESYFQ
-168 QVQKLLGNPK
+168 QVQKLLATAK
-178 LNNLNPQQRQVFQ
+178 VSALNPQQRQAFGRN
-191 QKLNN
+191 LNN
-196 LTTGSNALKLEQFS
+196 FVDGETALKLAQFS
-210 QDSAQLASSFRDK
+210 EDSAKLADNFGNKS
-223 ADEAFR
+223 DEAFR
-229 TYEKAEKLGTLIL
+229 TYEKAEQLGTMIL
-242 VGSLLVSATIAAILA
+242 VVSMLLSAAIAAILA

-296 GMLAISINELIQRV
+296 GMLATSLNELIQRV

-415 VITTAQPLVEKKG
+415 VMTTAQPLVEKKG
-428 NALALKTIG
+428 NALALKTQG

-470 IEVERIKNEKLKQTK
+470 IGVERIKNEKLKQPK
-485 KNKNKDFNSGSNY
+485 KHKNKDYNSASNY
-498 NSQVLIFRVR
+498 SSQVLIFRVS
-508 DTGIGMTNEQ
+508 DTGIGMTDEQ

>member
-1 MPLRVTSILP
+1 MSLTLASKNQLQNPPRKGLRSLF
-11 MSSTLTSNNQSQN
+11 N
-24 HPQIGV
+24 H
-30 KSLLGR
+30 

-44 CGYALVIGIAI
+44 CGYALVISIAI
-55 LGTVAGRGVESYH
+55 LGAVAGRGVESYY
-68 KQQLREKL
+68 KQQVREKL

-90 NTVQEVRIHQLLLL
+90 NTVQEVRIHQLELANL
-104 NMTTKPQIFDRERSD
+104 TAKPQIFDRERSE

-126 MSGQLEQLQSQ
+126 MSGQLEQLQTQ
-137 PPTANFDV
+137 PPTSNPAIAQ
-145 TKDYQEIQAF
+145 DYQLLQQF
-155 AKANSKTVEAYFQ
+155 AQANSKTVETYFQ
-168 QVQKLLGNPK
+168 QVQRLLGSAKLSGLNPK
-178 LNNLNPQQRQVFQ
+178 QQQGFQRNLNNFV
-191 QKLNN
+191 
-196 LTTGSNALKLEQFS
+196 TSEAALKLEQFS
-210 QDSAQLASSFRDK
+210 RDSAKLATSFRDK

-229 TYEKAEKLGTLIL
+229 TYDKAEQLGALIL
-242 VGSLLVSATIAAILA
+242 IGSLAISAAIAAMLA

-283 FDLQVPVTTSDEV
+283 FDLQAPVTTSDEV
-296 GMLAISINELIQRV
+296 GMLATSLNELIQRV

-316 LHEAKVA
+316 LQEAKIA

-415 VITTAQPLVEKKG
+415 VMTTAQPLVEKKG
-428 NALALKTIG
+428 NSLKLKTKG
-437 ELGTMYADQP
+437 ELGNMYADQP

-459 AAKFTEKGVIT
+459 AAKFTEGGVIT
-470 IEVERIKNEKLKQTK
+470 IGVERITNKRTKRTKNSK
-485 KNKNKDFNSGSNY
+485 KDRSLSGLN
-498 NSQVLIFRVR
+498 NSQVLIFRVT
-508 DTGIGMTNEQ
+508 DTGIGMTDEQ
-518 LEQIFKPFT
+518 LQQIFKPFT
-527 QADASTTKKYGGTG
+527 QADASTTRKYGGTG

-560 ESEDGKGST
+560 ESENGRGST
-569 FIVSLPERVVMQA
+569 FTVKLPERVIMQA

>member
-1 MPLRVTSILP
+1 
-11 MSSTLTSNNQSQN
+11 MSLTLALKNQLQN
-24 HPQIGV
+24 PPQRGL
-30 KSLLGR
+30 KSLFSR

-55 LGTVAGRGVESYH
+55 LGAVAGRGVESYH
-68 KQQLREKL
+68 KQQVREKL
-76 AIDRDKAE
+76 AIDREKAE

-90 NTVQEVRIHQLLLL
+90 NTVQEVRIHQQELASL
-104 NMTTKPQIFDRERSD
+104 TAKPQIFDRERSE

-126 MSGQLEQLQSQ
+126 MSGILEQLQTL
-137 PPTANFDV
+137 PPTNNPEVA
-145 TKDYQEIQAF
+145 KDYQLLQQF
-155 AKANSKTVEAYFQ
+155 AEANGKTVESYFQ
-168 QVQKLLGNPK
+168 QVQKLLANAKISGLSPK
-178 LNNLNPQQRQVFQ
+178 QRQAFARNLNNFA
-191 QKLNN
+191 
-196 LTTGSNALKLEQFS
+196 TGETALQLEQFS
-210 QDSAQLASSFRDK
+210 QDSAQLAGNFRDR

-229 TYEKAEKLGTLIL
+229 TYEKAEKLGTLII
-242 VGSLLVSATIAAILA
+242 VCSLLISAAIAAMLA
-257 AYTSRAIARP
+257 AYTSAAIARP

-296 GMLAISINELIQRV
+296 GMLATSLNELIQRV

-415 VITTAQPLVEKKG
+415 VMTTAQPLVEKKG
-428 NALALKTIG
+428 NALALKTKG

-470 IEVERIKNEKLKQTK
+470 IGVERIQTK
-485 KNKNKDFNSGSNY
+485 RKKSTKQKKNNDELLPGSTYNY
-498 NSQVLIFRVR
+498 PLLIFRVS
-508 DTGIGMTNEQ
+508 DTGIGMTDEQ

-527 QADASTTKKYGGTG
+527 QADASTTRKYGGTG

-560 ESEDGKGST
+560 ESQDGKGST
-569 FIVSLPERVVMQA
+569 FTVRLPERVIMQA

>member
-1 MPLRVTSILP
+1 
-11 MSSTLTSNNQSQN
+11 MSLTLALKNQLQN
-24 HPQIGV
+24 PPQKGL
-30 KSLLGR
+30 KSLFSR

-55 LGTVAGRGVESYH
+55 LGAVAGRGVESYH
-68 KQQLREKL
+68 KQQVREKL
-76 AIDRDKAE
+76 AIDREKAE

-90 NTVQEVRIHQLLLL
+90 NTVQEVRIHQQELVSL
-104 NMTTKPQIFDRERSD
+104 TAKPQNFDRERSE

-126 MSGQLEQLQSQ
+126 MSGILEQLQTQ
-137 PPTANFDV
+137 PPTNNPEIA
-145 TKDYQEIQAF
+145 KDYELLQQF
-155 AKANSKTVEAYFQ
+155 AEVNVKTVESYFE
-168 QVQKLLGNPK
+168 QVQKLLANTKLSGLNPK
-178 LNNLNPQQRQVFQ
+178 QRQAFGQNLNNF
-191 QKLNN
+191 
-196 LTTGSNALKLEQFS
+196 TTGETAFKLEQFS
-210 QDSAQLASSFRDK
+210 LDSAKLAGNFRDK

-229 TYEKAEKLGTLIL
+229 AYEKAEKLGSLIIAC
-242 VGSLLVSATIAAILA
+242 SLLISAGIAAMLA
-257 AYTSRAIARP
+257 VYTSAAIARP

-296 GMLAISINELIQRV
+296 GMLAVSLNELIQRV

-415 VITTAQPLVEKKG
+415 VMTTAQTLVEKKG
-428 NALALKTIG
+428 NALALKTKG

-470 IEVERIKNEKLKQTK
+470 IGIERIQNKKPKLTK
-485 KNKNKDFNSGSNY
+485 RNKNNDFNSGSNY
-498 NSQVLIFRVR
+498 SSQILIFRVS
-508 DTGIGMTNEQ
+508 DTGIGMTDEQ
-518 LEQIFKPFT
+518 LDQIFKPFT
-527 QADASTTKKYGGTG
+527 QADASTTRKYGGTG

-548 RLCQILG
+548 RLCEILG

>member
-1 MPLRVTSILP
+1 
-11 MSSTLTSNNQSQN
+11 MSLTLALKNQLQN
-24 HPQIGV
+24 RPQIGL

-44 CGYALVIGIAI
+44 CGYALVIGIAV
-55 LGTVAGRGVESYH
+55 LGAVAGRGVESYH
-68 KQQLREKL
+68 KQQVREKL

-90 NTVQEVRIHQLLLL
+90 HTVQEVRIQQQELASL
-104 NMTTKPQIFDRERSD
+104 TAKPQIFDRERSE

-126 MSGQLEQLQSQ
+126 MSGILEQLQTL
-137 PPTANFDV
+137 PPTKNPDV
-145 TKDYQEIQAF
+145 AKDYQQLQQFAQA
-155 AKANSKTVEAYFQ
+155 NGKTVESYFQ
-168 QVQKLLGNPK
+168 QVQKLLATAK
-178 LNNLNPQQRQVFQ
+178 LSALNPQQQ
-191 QKLNN
+191 QAFGRNLNN
-196 LTTGSNALKLEQFS
+196 FVAGETALKLKQFS
-210 QDSAQLASSFRDK
+210 EDSAQLAVNFREK
-223 ADEAFR
+223 ADEALR
-229 TYEKAEKLGTLIL
+229 TYENAEKLGTLIL
-242 VGSLLVSATIAAILA
+242 VGSLLISGAIAAILA
-257 AYTSRAIARP
+257 AYTSGAIARS

-296 GMLAISINELIQRV
+296 GMLAISLNELIQRV
-310 AEYTED
+310 AEYTEE

-415 VITTAQPLVEKKG
+415 VMTTAQPLVEKKG
-428 NALALKTIG
+428 NSLALKTKG

-470 IEVERIKNEKLKQTK
+470 IGVERMKIEKSRPTKQ
-485 KNKNKDFNSGSNY
+485 NKNNDIHSGSSY
-498 NSQVLIFRVR
+498 TSQVLMFRVS

-527 QADASTTKKYGGTG
+527 QADASTTRKYGGTG

>member
-1 MPLRVTSILP
+1 
-11 MSSTLTSNNQSQN
+11 MSLTLALKNQLQN
-24 HPQIGV
+24 PPQKGL
-30 KSLLGR
+30 KSLFSR

-55 LGTVAGRGVESYH
+55 LGAVAGRGVESYH
-68 KQQLREKL
+68 KQQVREKL
-76 AIDRDKAE
+76 AIDREKAE

-90 NTVQEVRIHQLLLL
+90 NTVQEVRIHQQELVSL
-104 NMTTKPQIFDRERSD
+104 TAKPQIFDRERSE

-126 MSGQLEQLQSQ
+126 MSGILEQLQTQ
-137 PPTANFDV
+137 PPTNNPEIA
-145 TKDYQEIQAF
+145 KDYELLQQF
-155 AKANSKTVEAYFQ
+155 AEVNAKTVESYFE
-168 QVQKLLGNPK
+168 QVQKLLAAAKLSGLNPK
-178 LNNLNPQQRQVFQ
+178 QRQALTQNLNNFTNGETAF
-191 QKLNN
+191 
-196 LTTGSNALKLEQFS
+196 KLEQFS
-210 QDSAQLASSFRDK
+210 VDSAKLAGNFRDK

-229 TYEKAEKLGTLIL
+229 AYEKAEKLGSLIIAC
-242 VGSLLVSATIAAILA
+242 SLLISAGIAALLA
-257 AYTSRAIARP
+257 VYTSAAIARP

-296 GMLAISINELIQRV
+296 GMLAVSLNELIQRV

-415 VITTAQPLVEKKG
+415 VMTTAQTLVEKKG
-428 NALALKTIG
+428 NALALKTKG

-470 IEVERIKNEKLKQTK
+470 IEVERIKNEKVKPK
-485 KNKNKDFNSGSNY
+485 KRKKNKDFNSGSNY
-498 NSQVLIFRVR
+498 SSQVLIFRVS
-508 DTGIGMTNEQ
+508 DTGIGMTDEQ
-518 LEQIFKPFT
+518 LDQIFKPFT
-527 QADASTTKKYGGTG
+527 QADASTTRKYGGTG

-548 RLCQILG
+548 RLCEILG

-569 FIVSLPERVVMQA
+569 FIVSLPERVIMQA

>member
-1 MPLRVTSILP
+1 
-11 MSSTLTSNNQSQN
+11 MSSTLASKNQPHN
-24 HPQIGV
+24 PPQTD
-30 KSLLGR
+30 LRNMFTR

-44 CGYALVIGIAI
+44 CGYALVICIAI
-55 LGTVAGRGVESYH
+55 VGAVAGRGVEFYY
-68 KQQLREKL
+68 KQQVREKL
-76 AIDRDKAE
+76 ALDRDKGE

-90 NTVQEVRIHQLLLL
+90 NTVQEVRIQQQKLASL
-104 NMTTKPQIFDRERSD
+104 TAKPQIFDRERSE

-126 MSGQLEQLQSQ
+126 MSGILEQLQTF
-137 PPTANFDV
+137 PPTKNPEVA
-145 TKDYQEIQAF
+145 KDYELLQQF
-155 AKANSKTVEAYFQ
+155 VQVNGKTVESYFQ
-168 QVQKLLGNPK
+168 EVQKLLATAKLSGLNPK
-178 LNNLNPQQRQVFQ
+178 QQQAFERNLNNFAAGE
-191 QKLNN
+191 
-196 LTTGSNALKLEQFS
+196 TALKLEQLS
-210 QDSAQLASSFRDK
+210 QDSAKLAGSFGEK
-223 ADEAFR
+223 ADEALS
-229 TYEKAEKLGTLIL
+229 TYDKAEKLGTLIL
-242 VGSLLVSATIAAILA
+242 VCSLLISAAIAAILA
-257 AYTSRAIARP
+257 AYTSGAIARS

-296 GMLAISINELIQRV
+296 GMLATSLNELIQRV
-310 AEYTED
+310 AEYTEE
-316 LHEAKVA
+316 LHEAKIA

-415 VITTAQPLVEKKG
+415 VMTTAQPLVEKKG
-428 NALALKTIG
+428 NSLALKTKG

-470 IEVERIKNEKLKQTK
+470 IGVERIKIEKSRPTK
-485 KNKNKDFNSGSNY
+485 PNKNNDFYSGSNY
-498 NSQVLIFRVR
+498 TSQVLMFRVS
-508 DTGIGMTNEQ
+508 DTGIGMTDEQ

-527 QADASTTKKYGGTG
+527 QADASTTRKYGGTG

>member
-1 MPLRVTSILP
+1 
-11 MSSTLTSNNQSQN
+11 MSLTLALKNQLQN
-24 HPQIGV
+24 PPQKGL
-30 KSLLGR
+30 KNLFSR

-55 LGTVAGRGVESYH
+55 LGAVAGRGVESYH
-68 KQQLREKL
+68 KQQVREKL
-76 AIDRDKAE
+76 AIDREKAE

-90 NTVQEVRIHQLLLL
+90 NTVQEVRIHQQELASL
-104 NMTTKPQIFDRERSD
+104 TAKPEIFDRERLE

-126 MSGQLEQLQSQ
+126 MSGQLEQLQTL
-137 PPTANFDV
+137 PPTNNPEVA
-145 TKDYQEIQAF
+145 KDYELLQQF
-155 AKANSKTVEAYFQ
+155 AEVNVKTVESYFQ
-168 QVQKLLGNPK
+168 QVQKLLANAKISG
-178 LNNLNPQQRQVFQ
+178 LNPQQRQAFGRN
-191 QKLNN
+191 LNN
-196 LTTGSNALKLEQFS
+196 FTTGETAFKLEKFS
-210 QDSAQLASSFRDK
+210 LDSAQLAGNFRDRV
-223 ADEAFR
+223 DEAFR

-242 VGSLLVSATIAAILA
+242 VCSLLISAAIAAMLA
-257 AYTSRAIARP
+257 AYTSAAIARP
-267 LEATTLIAQRV
+267 LEATTLITQRV

-296 GMLAISINELIQRV
+296 GMLATSLNELIQRV

-415 VITTAQPLVEKKG
+415 VMTTAQPLVEKKG
-428 NALALKTIG
+428 NALALKTKG

-459 AAKFTEKGVIT
+459 AAKFTESGVIT
-470 IEVERIKNEKLKQTK
+470 IGIERIQTQRKKSTKYK
-485 KNKNKDFNSGSNY
+485 KNNDETLSAPTYNY
-498 NSQVLIFRVR
+498 PILIFQVS
-508 DTGIGMTNEQ
+508 DTGIGMTEEQ
-518 LEQIFKPFT
+518 LEQIFKPFI
-527 QADASTTKKYGGTG
+527 QADASTTRKYGGTG

-560 ESEDGKGST
+560 ESQDGKGST
-569 FIVSLPERVVMQA
+569 FTVRLPERVIMQA

>member
-1 MPLRVTSILP
+1 
-11 MSSTLTSNNQSQN
+11 MSSTLASKNLSQN
-24 HPQIGV
+24 PPQTGLENLF
-30 KSLLGR
+30 SR

-44 CGYALVIGIAI
+44 CGYALVVGIAI
-55 LGTVAGRGVESYH
+55 LGAATGRGVESYY
-68 KQQLREKL
+68 KQQAREKL

-90 NTVQEVRIHQLLLL
+90 NTAQEVRIHQLLLL
-104 NMTTKPQIFDRERSD
+104 NLMAQPQIFDRERSD

-137 PPTANFDV
+137 PPTTNPDV
-145 TKDYQEIQAF
+145 AKDYQQIQQF

-168 QVQKLLGNPK
+168 QVQKLLGNAK
-178 LNNLNPQQRQVFQ
+178 LSGLNPQQRQLFQ
-191 QKLNN
+191 RNLNN
-196 LTTGSNALKLEQFS
+196 FATGSNAFKLEQFS
-210 QDSAQLASSFRDK
+210 QDSAKLAGNFRNK

-229 TYEKAEKLGTLIL
+229 TYEQAEKLGTLII
-242 VGSLLVSATIAAILA
+242 VGSLLVSAGIATLLAI
-257 AYTSRAIARP
+257 YTSRAIARP
-267 LEATTLIAQRV
+267 LKATTLIARRV

-283 FDLQVPVTTSDEV
+283 FDLQAPVTTSDEV
-296 GMLAISINELIQRV
+296 GLLAVSLNELIQRV

-316 LHEAKVA
+316 LQEAKIA

-362 SGSEDFLPDLEKIQ
+362 SGSEDFLPDLERIQ

-415 VITTAQPLVEKKG
+415 VMTTAQTLVEKKG
-428 NALALKTIG
+428 NALALKTQG
-437 ELGTMYADQP
+437 ELGMMYADQP

-459 AAKFTEKGVIT
+459 AAKFTEGGVIT
-470 IEVERIKNEKLKQTK
+470 IGIERIQTQRK
-485 KNKNKDFNSGSNY
+485 KSTKHNKNNDELLPGSTYNY
-498 NSQVLIFRVR
+498 PILVFRVS
-508 DTGIGMTNEQ
+508 DTGIGMTEEQ
-518 LEQIFKPFT
+518 LQQIFKPFI
-527 QADASTTKKYGGTG
+527 QADASTTRKYGGTG
-541 LGLTISQ
+541 LGLAISQ

-569 FIVSLPERVVMQA
+569 FTVSLPERVIM

>member
-1 MPLRVTSILP
+1 
-11 MSSTLTSNNQSQN
+11 MSLTLALKNQLQN
-24 HPQIGV
+24 PPQRGL
-30 KSLLGR
+30 KSLFSR

-55 LGTVAGRGVESYH
+55 LGAVAGRGVESYH
-68 KQQLREKL
+68 KQQVREKL
-76 AIDRDKAE
+76 AIDREKVE

-90 NTVQEVRIHQLLLL
+90 NTVQEVRIHQQELASL
-104 NMTTKPQIFDRERSD
+104 TAKPEIFDRERLE

-126 MSGQLEQLQSQ
+126 MSGQLEQLQTL
-137 PPTANFDV
+137 PPTNNPEVA
-145 TKDYQEIQAF
+145 KDYELLQQF
-155 AKANSKTVEAYFQ
+155 AEVNVKTVESYFQ
-168 QVQKLLGNPK
+168 QVQKLLANVKISG
-178 LNNLNPQQRQVFQ
+178 LNPQQRQAFGRN
-191 QKLNN
+191 LNN
-196 LTTGSNALKLEQFS
+196 FTTGETAFKLEKFS
-210 QDSAQLASSFRDK
+210 LDSAQLAGNFRDK

-242 VGSLLVSATIAAILA
+242 VCSLLISAAIAAMLA
-257 AYTSRAIARP
+257 AYTSAAIARP

-296 GMLAISINELIQRV
+296 GMLATSLNELIQRV

-415 VITTAQPLVEKKG
+415 VMTTAQPLVEKKG
-428 NALALKTIG
+428 NVLALKTKG

-459 AAKFTEKGVIT
+459 AAKFTESGVIT
-470 IEVERIKNEKLKQTK
+470 IGIERIQTQRKKSSKQK
-485 KNKNKDFNSGSNY
+485 KNNDELLSGSVY
-498 NSQVLIFRVR
+498 DYPILIFQVS
-508 DTGIGMTNEQ
+508 DTGIGMTDEQ

-527 QADASTTKKYGGTG
+527 QADASTTRKYGGTG

-560 ESEDGKGST
+560 ESQDGKGST
-569 FIVSLPERVVMQA
+569 FTVRLPERVIMQA

>member
-1 MPLRVTSILP
+1 
-11 MSSTLTSNNQSQN
+11 MSLTLALKNQLQN
-24 HPQIGV
+24 RPQIGL
-30 KSLLGR
+30 KSLLCR

-44 CGYALVIGIAI
+44 CGYALVISIAV
-55 LGTVAGRGVESYH
+55 LGAVAGRGVESYH
-68 KQQLREKL
+68 KQQVRGKL

-90 NTVQEVRIHQLLLL
+90 NTVQEVRIQQQELASL
-104 NMTTKPQIFDRERSD
+104 TAKPQIFDRQRSE

-126 MSGQLEQLQSQ
+126 MSGLLEQLQTPSQ
-137 PPTANFDV
+137 TKNAEIA
-145 TKDYQEIQAF
+145 KDYQQLQQF
-155 AKANSKTVEAYFQ
+155 VQVNGKTVESYFQ
-168 QVQKLLGNPK
+168 QVQKLLAAAKLSALNPK
-178 LNNLNPQQRQVFQ
+178 QQQALGQNLNNFVAGE
-191 QKLNN
+191 
-196 LTTGSNALKLEQFS
+196 TALKLKQFS
-210 QDSAQLASSFRDK
+210 EDSAQLAANFREK
-223 ADEAFR
+223 ADEALR
-229 TYEKAEKLGTLIL
+229 TYENAEKLGTLIL
-242 VGSLLVSATIAAILA
+242 VCSLLISGAIAAILA
-257 AYTSRAIARP
+257 AYTSGAIARS

-296 GMLAISINELIQRV
+296 GMLAIALNELIQRV

-415 VITTAQPLVEKKG
+415 VMTTAQPLVEKKG
-428 NALALKTIG
+428 NALALKTKG

-470 IEVERIKNEKLKQTK
+470 IGVERIKIEKSRSAKQ
-485 KNKNKDFNSGSNY
+485 NKNNDFQSGSNY
-498 NSQVLIFRVR
+498 TSQVLMFRVS

-527 QADASTTKKYGGTG
+527 QADASTTRKYGGTG

>member
-1 MPLRVTSILP
+1 
-11 MSSTLTSNNQSQN
+11 MSLTLALKNQL
-24 HPQIGV
+24 HKTPQIGM

-44 CGYALVIGIAI
+44 CGYAFVVGIAI
-55 LGTVAGRGVESYH
+55 LGAVAGRGAESYQ
-68 KQQLREKL
+68 KQQVREKL

-90 NTVQEVRIHQLLLL
+90 NTAQEVRIHQLLLL
-104 NMTTKPQIFDRERSD
+104 NLTAQPQIFDRQRSE

-137 PPTANFDV
+137 APTSNSDAA
-145 TKDYQEIQAF
+145 KDYQEIQEF
-155 AKANSKTVEAYFQ
+155 AKANSKIVEAYFQ
-168 QVQKLLGNPK
+168 EVQKLLGNAK
-178 LNNLNPQQRQVFQ
+178 LSGLNPKQQQVFQ
-191 QKLNN
+191 QNLNN
-196 LTTGSNALKLEQFS
+196 FATGSNAFKLEQFS
-210 QDSAQLASSFRDK
+210 QESATLAGNFRDK
-223 ADEAFR
+223 AEEAFR
-229 TYEKAEKLGTLIL
+229 AYEKAEQLGTIVL
-242 VGSLLVSATIAAILA
+242 GCSLLVSAAIAAVLA
-257 AYTSRAIARP
+257 AYTSGAIARP
-267 LEATTLIAQRV
+267 LEATTAIAQRV

-296 GMLAISINELIQRV
+296 GMLAVSINELIQRV

-316 LHEAKVA
+316 LQEAKIA

-399 VTLYLENF
+399 VTLYLEHF

-415 VITTAQPLVEKKG
+415 VMTTAQPLVEKKG
-428 NALALKTIG
+428 NALALQVKG
-437 ELGTMYADQP
+437 ELGMMYADQP

-470 IEVERIKNEKLKQTK
+470 IDIEKV
-485 KNKNKDFNSGSNY
+485 KNKQPKPKKRNKNNDFNSGSNY
-498 NSQVLIFRVR
+498 ISQFLIFRVS
-508 DTGIGMTNEQ
+508 DTGIGMTDEQ

>member
-1 MPLRVTSILP
+1 
-11 MSSTLTSNNQSQN
+11 MSLTLALKNQLQN
-24 HPQIGV
+24 PPQRGL
-30 KSLLGR
+30 KSLFSR

-55 LGTVAGRGVESYH
+55 LGAVAGRGVESYH
-68 KQQLREKL
+68 KQQVREKL
-76 AIDRDKAE
+76 AIDREKAE

-90 NTVQEVRIHQLLLL
+90 NTVQEVRIHQQELASL
-104 NMTTKPQIFDRERSD
+104 TAKPQIFDRERSE

-126 MSGQLEQLQSQ
+126 MSGILEQLQTL
-137 PPTANFDV
+137 PPTNNPEVA
-145 TKDYQEIQAF
+145 KDYQLLQQF
-155 AKANSKTVEAYFQ
+155 AEANGKTVESYFQ
-168 QVQKLLGNPK
+168 QVQKLLANAKISGLNPK
-178 LNNLNPQQRQVFQ
+178 QRQAFARNLNNFA
-191 QKLNN
+191 
-196 LTTGSNALKLEQFS
+196 TGETALQLEQFS
-210 QDSAQLASSFRDK
+210 QDSAQLAGNFREK

-229 TYEKAEKLGTLIL
+229 TYEKAEQLGSLIL
-242 VGSLLVSATIAAILA
+242 VCSLLISAAIAAMLA
-257 AYTSRAIARP
+257 AYTSAAIARP

-296 GMLAISINELIQRV
+296 GMLATSLNELIQRV

-415 VITTAQPLVEKKG
+415 VMTTAQPLVEKKG
-428 NALALKTIG
+428 NALALKTKG

-470 IEVERIKNEKLKQTK
+470 IGVERVKNKKSKPTKQNK
-485 KNKNKDFNSGSNY
+485 KNDFSGSNY
-498 NSQVLIFRVR
+498 SSQILIFRVS
-508 DTGIGMTNEQ
+508 DTGIGMTDEQ

-527 QADASTTKKYGGTG
+527 QADASTTRKYGGTG

-560 ESEDGKGST
+560 ESQDGKGST
-569 FIVSLPERVVMQA
+569 FTVRLPERVIMQA

>member
-1 MPLRVTSILP
+1 
-11 MSSTLTSNNQSQN
+11 MSLTLALKNKLQN
-24 HPQIGV
+24 PPQTGS
-30 KSLLGR
+30 KSLFSR

-55 LGTVAGRGVESYH
+55 LGAVAGRGVESYH
-68 KQQLREKL
+68 KQQVREKL
-76 AIDRDKAE
+76 AIDREKAE

-90 NTVQEVRIHQLLLL
+90 NTVQEVRIHQQELASL
-104 NMTTKPQIFDRERSD
+104 TAQPQIFDRERSE

-126 MSGQLEQLQSQ
+126 MSGILEQLQTL
-137 PPTANFDV
+137 PPTNNPEIA
-145 TKDYQEIQAF
+145 KDYQLLQQF
-155 AKANSKTVEAYFQ
+155 AQVNGKTVESYFQ
-168 QVQKLLGNPK
+168 QVQKLLANAKLSSLNPK
-178 LNNLNPQQRQVFQ
+178 QRQAFARNLNNFA
-191 QKLNN
+191 
-196 LTTGSNALKLEQFS
+196 TGETALGLEQFS
-210 QDSAQLASSFRDK
+210 QDSAKLAGEFRDK

-229 TYEKAEKLGTLIL
+229 TYEQAEKLGTLIL
-242 VGSLLVSATIAAILA
+242 VGSLLISACIAAVLA
-257 AYTSRAIARP
+257 AYTSAAIARP

-283 FDLQVPVTTSDEV
+283 FELQVPVTTSDEV
-296 GMLAISINELIQRV
+296 GMLATSLNELIQRV

-415 VITTAQPLVEKKG
+415 VMTTAQPLVEKKG
-428 NALALKTIG
+428 NALALKTKG

-470 IEVERIKNEKLKQTK
+470 IGVERVVKNKRPKPTK
-485 KNKNKDFNSGSNY
+485 KNKNKDFKPGSNY
-498 NSQVLIFRVR
+498 SSQVLIFRVS
-508 DTGIGMTNEQ
+508 DTGIGMTDEQ

-527 QADASTTKKYGGTG
+527 QADASTTRKYGGTG

-560 ESEDGKGST
+560 ESQDGKGST
-569 FIVSLPERVVMQA
+569 FTVSLPERVIMQA